1 MKSSAT
7 RKNAVI
13 GKIPFLYTV
22 FDLPIFKTE
31 KINPTYKDFFSF
43 LRKMHFMVYERMNTI
58 SLLLKKNQ
66 KNLNKECIKI

>member
-31 KINPTYKDFFSF
+31 KSILLTKIFFSF
-43 LRKMHFMVYERMNTI
+43 LRKMHFMIYERMNTI
-58 SLLLKKNQ
+58 SLLLKKSQ
-66 KNLNKECIKI
+66 KNLNKEFIKI